1 MPHPTQS
8 PVVFPSTG
16 NPCPS
21 ASDQAKAPSASS
33 PIPSASSASR
43 RFLIFAGAWTLIFF
57 RPWWDLLAATTSD
70 ALHSYAAAIPAVCA
84 WLIWQDR
91 HRTSR
96 TIPRTSWIPAL
107 SLGLLALVIAGFG
120 FQALQNGTVKLEES
134 RLAIW
139 MSVWVLGVWSGA
151 FYFLG
156 SHSLRQH
163 AFAAAFLVFTIPFPE
178 PMVAFI
184 EISLQHG
191 SSWMVEQ
198 VFQLGQVTYLR
209 DERFFW
215 LPGLRF
221 EIAQECSGIRST
233 VVLFITSLLGGHL
246 LLRAPWRRAALS
258 FAIIPLGLARN
269 TLRICTITLL
279 SVHLDP
285 KIIHSPLHHRGGPLF
300 FAISLIPLFLML
312 WWFRRQENP
321 PSPPSHPD
329 PDPDPGPDAK
339 PNVSSPHSP
348 KP

>member
-1 MPHPTQS
+1 L
-8 PVVFPSTG
+8 PSTG
-16 NPCPS
+16 TPCPR
-21 ASDQAKAPSASS
+21 ASEQAHPPPASS
-33 PIPSASSASR
+33 HGPLASTARR
-43 RFLIFAGAWTLIFF
+43 RFLIFAGAWTLLFF
-57 RPWWDLLAATTSD
+57 RPWWDLIAATTSD

-91 HRTSR
+91 HRTTSAS
-96 TIPRTSWIPAL
+96 PRASWIPAL
-107 SLGLLALVIAGFG
+107 GLGLLALVIAGFG
-120 FQALQNGTVKLEES
+120 FQAIQSGTVKLEES

-139 MSVWVLGVWSGA
+139 MSAWVLGVWAGA
-151 FYFLG
+151 FALLG
-156 SHSLRQH
+156 TAHLRQH
-163 AFAAAFLVFTIPFPE
+163 AFAAAFLLFTIPFPE
-178 PMVAFI
+178 PLVALI
-184 EISLQHG
+184 EIGLQHG

-246 LLRAPWRRAALS
+246 LLRAPWRRAALTL
-258 FAIIPLGLARN
+258 AIIPLGLARN

-321 PSPPSHPD
+321 PSPPAHPD
-329 PDPDPGPDAK
+329 AHPPA
-339 PNVSSPHSP
+339 SSPHSP
-348 KP
+348 NP